1 MTEASVRKIAAM
13 FPGRWDRNYVAAK
26 LRTDPLYAA
35 LAENLRGSDL
45 PLLDLGCGLGLLAFY
60 LREESIGVPILSLD
74 YDSRKIDAARRATL
88 SFQAM
93 DLCFSHHDA
102 RSGLPAH
109 QGNVSILDIL
119 QFFTPDEQETLL
131 KLAASRV
138 APGGSLII
146 RSGLRDASWRFKVT
160 VLGDWLAKATFWMKA
175 APTHY
180 PTSDDFQKI
189 LSPFGNVEIS
199 PLWGGTPFNSHLII
213 LRRSTLPARS

>member
-1 MTEASVRKIAAM
+1 MSAANFEKIAAL

-26 LRTDPLYAA
+26 LRTDPLYSA
-35 LAENLRGSDL
+35 LADHLRHSAL
-45 PLLDLGCGLGLLAFY
+45 PLLDLGCGLGLLAFF
-60 LREESIGVPILSLD
+60 LRAEGIQVPILGLD
-74 YDSRKIDAARRATL
+74 YDSRKIDSARQAATRSKMA
-88 SFQAM
+88 
-93 DLCFSHHDA
+93 DLAFAHHDA

-119 QFFTPDEQETLL
+119 QFFTPMEQESLL

-138 APGGSLII
+138 APGGKLII

-180 PTSDDFQKI
+180 PTAEDFQQI
-189 LSPFGNVEIS
+189 LTPFGKVGIS
-199 PLWGGTPFNSHLII
+199 PLWGGTPFNNHLIV
-213 LRRSTLPARS
+213 LVRDNQ